1 MLAHP
6 QVDRTPRHAA
16 PGMDEPCVVPR
27 PDASPRVPRGVVLL
41 LGSRPRPLRAL
52 RPLLLPGV
60 RSLVEGSACVQ
71 GVRGSPVRSG
81 EARLMRI
88 AVCHPQAPFMAGAAE
103 VHVRGLVAAL
113 REAGHE
119 AETVTMPFKW
129 YPPSEL
135 VHQMGGWRSVDLSE
149 SNGEP
154 IDLVVALK
162 FPAYLVRHPNKV
174 VWLIHQHRTAYELW
188 DHPVFADLS
197 REPDGAHVRAMIHR
211 ADRAALAEARRLFTN
226 SDNVRGRL

>member
-1 MLAHP
+1 
-6 QVDRTPRHAA
+6 
-16 PGMDEPCVVPR
+16 
-27 PDASPRVPRGVVLL
+27 
-41 LGSRPRPLRAL
+41 
-52 RPLLLPGV
+52 
-60 RSLVEGSACVQ
+60 
-71 GVRGSPVRSG
+71 
-81 EARLMRI
+81 
-88 AVCHPQAPFMAGAAE
+88 MAGGAE
-103 VHVRGLVAAL
+103 AHVRGLVAAL

-119 AETVTMPFKW
+119 AETVSMPFKW

-188 DHPVFADLS
+188 DHPELGDIAGD
-197 REPDGAHVRAMIHR
+197 PQGAVVRSLIHS
-211 ADRAALAEARRLFTN
+211 ADRLALGEASGSSPTPRTCVAG
-226 SDNVRGRL
+226 SKVRSASTPRSSTTAHR

>member
-1 MLAHP
+1 
-6 QVDRTPRHAA
+6 
-16 PGMDEPCVVPR
+16 
-27 PDASPRVPRGVVLL
+27 
-41 LGSRPRPLRAL
+41 
-52 RPLLLPGV
+52 
-60 RSLVEGSACVQ
+60 
-71 GVRGSPVRSG
+71 
-81 EARLMRI
+81 MRI
-88 AVCHPQAPFMAGAAE
+88 AVCHPQAPFMAGGAE
-103 VHVRGLVAAL
+103 AHVRGLVAAL

-188 DHPVFADLS
+188 DHPELGDIVGH
-197 REPDGAHVRAMIHR
+197 PDGAVVRSALGPCR
-211 ADRAALAEARRLFTN
+211 CGSRTGCDRETGRRSRPRGARR
-226 SDNVRGRL
+226 DA